1 MSTIVKGIFTSI
13 WDCQKIST
21 TATLD
26 TETGYLNIDPT
37 DEEVDDS
44 QWHLLKGEKFVD
56 SDGNEYDV
64 CQTCHLHVLKE
75 KDITDTDEEGNE
87 LPEIAGVIICSD
99 PYCES
104 NWISEQDTL

>member
-1 MSTIVKGIFTSI
+1 MILHGLFTSV
-13 WDCQKIST
+13 WDDGTEITT

-26 TETGYLNIDPT
+26 TETGHIDAEQT
-37 DEEVDDS
+37 DENIEELNCLDS
-44 QWHLLKGEKFVD
+44 EKFVD
-56 SDGNEYDV
+56 SEGNEYEV
-64 CQTCHLHVLKE
+64 CPDCHEHILKE

-104 NWISEQDTL
+104 NWISGQDTL